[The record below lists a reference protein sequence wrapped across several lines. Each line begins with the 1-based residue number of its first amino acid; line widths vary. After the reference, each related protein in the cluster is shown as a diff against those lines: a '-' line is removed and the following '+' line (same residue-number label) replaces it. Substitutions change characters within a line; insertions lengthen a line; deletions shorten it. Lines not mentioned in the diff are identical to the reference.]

1 MKATV
6 KYDLRPLV
14 RVNVV
19 DPDGSALRTFGQVV
33 FIYGLPAALGVA
45 VGIWV
50 HFGLTIQNGVSV
62 ALPSASL
69 LVGAMFGA
77 FIFLTN
83 MRIKLA
89 ESPTYAFRA
98 DLLRLVGSG
107 AAACLYL
114 GIVSVVFA
122 AVLALVGSLPWLRS
136 DDVAAFTVATLVA
149 ISTHLGIMLFMIVRR
164 LFIVYLAL
172 FASDFNPTVGE
183 SAAGA
188 RAEAGAATPRERT
201 IVPTR
206 RSRRLLR

>member
-1 MKATV
+1 MKATT

-19 DPDGSALRTFGQVV
+19 DPDGSRLRTAGQVALV
-33 FIYGLPAALGVA
+33 YGLPVVLGA
-45 VGIWV
+45 GIGLWV
-50 HFGLTIQNGVSV
+50 YLGLTIQNGVSV
-62 ALPSASL
+62 ALPSAAL

-83 MRIKLA
+83 LRIKLA
-89 ESPTYAFRA
+89 ESPTYAFRV
-98 DLLRLVGSG
+98 DLLRLVGAG

-122 AVLALVGSLPWLRS
+122 GVLALVGSLPWLRS
-136 DDVAAFTVATLVA
+136 ENVAPYTVAALVA
-149 ISTHLGIMLFMIVRR
+149 IAAHLGIMLVMIVRR

-172 FASDFNPTVGE
+172 FAADFNPSVGE
-183 SAAGA
+183 GSRQSVSGKQTLPKG
-188 RAEAGAATPRERT
+188 RLIEA
-201 IVPTR
+201 TR